1 MIQLGQT
8 LHGYQDGHSLLASSQ
23 RLPYAA
29 ESTLL
34 VLSDLSGQSFVSGF
48 DAYLT
53 GYPLA
58 EANVFALAKTW
69 YAPEMERP
77 GCVWTHTLL
86 IKFGDLARFSE
97 LSILSD
103 LFERPKRSRIS
114 WAKYEQPLKVDENG
128 SASRRIFRSSQETKI
143 ATICDA
149 LYSTDTASVIVPSV
163 DADSFEALFL
173 ALWGQQ
179 WPRLRRRFT
188 FCTGAI
194 ESREI
199 AGRNFDL
206 QCIPANFVGIGNVPG
221 SQSIVINGKPE
232 LGRLPS
238 DVLDTLLADLE
249 QPNQRL
255 RAFLQNYGA
264 DAPQLRTAFTSLIS
278 AWLLTKSGITDEE
291 AFRTI
296 VAEVSELFP
305 EKESGAVLK
314 SDLLEADSIGDSEI
328 ALTFDERVIAIL
340 ELARGAEAVSLAF
353 DLREHLSAKVQSA
366 PLEVLAL
373 LEKCIRLRTL
383 GSAAQER
390 AFAIAQSIPWEVLE
404 SNASPH
410 LLLVLLGTNPELL
423 SRPGVWVRM
432 AGRTHE
438 IVDMFSSKAA
448 TEEDWIQLVR
458 ATLRND
464 IPQAA
469 SMIFSRGPSNLV
481 PLVLQELEEYP
492 VFSPAMNTWYV
503 EIERRQPA
511 AVSWLRAAKSLSLS
525 NQLGL
530 SLVLDP
536 SYLHT
541 EGIVPSL
548 FEGVAEDWNTRRLA
562 FLLVLTSGVDTES
575 SAQTFAIAFRK
586 LHRLV
591 VGQDIDFFAWE
602 ILRNVLPEPSMW
614 SNWDTA
620 ERLRR
625 FYADRFSANR
635 WPCNPFWSG
644 LEGVE
649 VVHEVFDYIV
659 SEKRLR
665 SFGREL
671 IRNADHCHL
680 LEWQRAMLS
689 SLPGEKAFRNS

>member
-58 EANVFALAKTW
+58 EANVYALAKTW

-86 IKFGDLARFSE
+86 IKFGDLARFSD
-97 LSILSD
+97 LSILNGF
-103 LFERPKRSRIS
+103 FERPKRSRAS

-128 SASRRIFRSSQETKI
+128 SVSRQIFHSSQETKI

-149 LYSTDTASVIVPSV
+149 LYSSDTVSVIVPSV
-163 DADSFEALFL
+163 EADSFEAIFL

-188 FCTGAI
+188 FCTGAL

-206 QCIPANFVGIGNVPG
+206 QCIPANFAGIGNVPG
-221 SQSIVINGKPE
+221 SQSIVVNGKPE
-232 LGRLPS
+232 IGRLPS
-238 DVLDTLLADLE
+238 DVLDTLLADL
-249 QPNQRL
+249 QRPNQRL

-264 DAPQLRTAFTSLIS
+264 DAPQLRTAFASLIA
-278 AWLLTKSGITDEE
+278 AWLLTKSEITDED
-291 AFRTI
+291 AYGTI
-296 VAEVSELFP
+296 VAKVSELFP
-305 EKESGAVLK
+305 EKESAAALK
-314 SDLLEADSIGDSEI
+314 SDLLEADTVGDTTI
-328 ALTFDERVIAIL
+328 ALPFDERIIAVL
-340 ELARGAEAVSLAF
+340 RLADHSEGIVRSF
-353 DLREHLSAKVQSA
+353 DFANR
-366 PLEVLAL
+366 LEVKIESGPLTVL
-373 LEKCIRLRTL
+373 SVLEKCIRLRNL
-383 GSAAQER
+383 SPAGQAR
-390 AFAIAQSIPWEVLE
+390 AFGLAAAIPWEILE
-404 SNASPH
+404 ENASPH
-410 LLLVLLGTNPELL
+410 LLLVLLGTNPSLL
-423 SRPGVWVRM
+423 SYPGVWTRM

-448 TEEDWIQLVR
+448 TEDDWLQLIR

-464 IPQAA
+464 VPQAA
-469 SMIFSRGPSNLV
+469 SMIFSRGPANLV
-481 PLVLQELEEYP
+481 PLVLQDLQTYGA
-492 VFSPAMNTWYV
+492 FSSAMTPWYV
-503 EIERRQPA
+503 EIERRQPQ
-511 AVSWLRAAKSLSLS
+511 VVPWLKSNDSLSAS

-536 SYLHT
+536 AYLQREAVSPT
-541 EGIVPSL
+541 L
-548 FEGVAEDWNTRRLA
+548 FEQVAEDWNARRLA
-562 FLLVLTSGVDTES
+562 FLLVLSSSTSNET
-575 SAQTFAIAFRK
+575 SARIFVVAFRK

-591 VGQDIDFFAWE
+591 IGQDLDFYAWE
-602 ILRNVLPEPSMW
+602 ILRGVLPEPSMW

-625 FYADRFSANR
+625 FYADRFFENN
-635 WPCNPFWSG
+635 WQCDEFWSG
-644 LEGVE
+644 LEGGEIVLE
-649 VVHEVFDYIV
+649 MFDYIA

-665 SFGREL
+665 NFGRAL
-671 IRNADHCHL
+671 IRNANQCQLSD
-680 LEWQRAMLS
+680 WQRGMLS
-689 SLPGEKAFRNS
+689 SLPKKLR

>member
-86 IKFGDLARFSE
+86 IKFGDLARFSD
-97 LSILSD
+97 LSVLND
-103 LFERPKRSRIS
+103 LFERPTRSRAS
-114 WAKYEQPLKVDENG
+114 WAKYEHPLKVDENI
-128 SASRRIFRSSQETKI
+128 SASRYPVHDLQETKI
-143 ATICDA
+143 LAICDA
-149 LYSTDTASVIVPSV
+149 LYSSDTASVIVPSTE
-163 DADSFEALFL
+163 AGIFEYLFL

-188 FCTGAI
+188 FCTGAL

-206 QCIPANFVGIGNVPG
+206 QCIPANFAGIGNTPG
-221 SQSIVINGKPE
+221 RHSIIVNGKPE
-232 LGRLPS
+232 LGKLRN
-238 DVLDTLLADLE
+238 DVLKTIFADLMKPDE
-249 QPNQRL
+249 RL
-255 RAFLQNYGA
+255 RSFLQNYGA
-264 DAPQLRTAFTSLIS
+264 DAPQLRSAFPSLIS
-278 AWLLTKSGITDEE
+278 AWLLTNSALSDEE
-291 AFRTI
+291 TYGI
-296 VAEVSELFP
+296 VVTEVSELFP
-305 EKESGAVLK
+305 EKEAAATLK
-314 SDLLEADSIGDSEI
+314 LDLLEADSVGDSPV

-340 ELARGAEAVSLAF
+340 AFTKATENVSVAF
-353 DLREHLSAKVQSA
+353 DLEEHLSAKIRSA
-366 PLEVLAL
+366 PLEVLSL
-373 LEKCIRLRTL
+373 LERCIRLRSL
-383 GSAAQER
+383 DSAAQER
-390 AFAIAQSIPWEVLE
+390 AFALARSIPWDILE

-448 TEEDWIQLVR
+448 TKEDWVQLVR

-464 IPQAA
+464 VPQAA
-469 SMIFSRGPSNLV
+469 SMIFNRGPSDLV
-481 PLVLQELEEYP
+481 PFVLHELEDYE
-492 VFSPAMNTWYV
+492 VFSPAMNPWYV
-503 EIERRQPA
+503 EIERRQPEA
-511 AVSWLRAAKSLSLS
+511 ISWLKSVGSLSIS

-536 SYLHT
+536 SYLLR
-541 EGIVPSL
+541 EGIQPLL
-548 FEGVAEDWNTRRLA
+548 FDRVAEDWNARRLA
-562 FLLVLTSGVDTES
+562 FLLVLASGVDTES
-575 SAQTFAIAFRK
+575 SAETFAVAFRK

-591 VGQDIDFFAWE
+591 VGQDVDYYSWE
-602 ILRNVLPEPSMW
+602 ILRNVLPEPSRW

-625 FYADRFSANR
+625 FYADRFAANN
-635 WPCNPFWSG
+635 WPCHAFWGG
-644 LEGVE
+644 LEGME
-649 VVHEVFDYIV
+649 IVHEVFDYIV

-665 SFGREL
+665 NFGREL
-671 IRNADHCHL
+671 IRNADRCSL
-680 LEWQRAMLS
+680 LDWQRAIIS
-689 SLPGEKAFRNS
+689 SLPKKLRQ